1 MSITLN
7 GDTHPLDNIS
17 TVADLLASL
26 GYENQRLA
34 VELNGQIVP
43 KSEHAT
49 TSLKHND
56 AVEIVVAVG
65 GG

>member
-1 MSITLN
+1 MSIILN
-7 GDTHPLDNIS
+7 GEPHPLNDS
-17 TVADLLASL
+17 KTVADLLTSL

-43 KSEHAT
+43 RSEHAT
-49 TSLKHND
+49 TTLQAND
-56 AVEIVVAVG
+56 TVEIVVAVG

>member
-7 GDTHPLDNIS
+7 GDAHPLDNIK

-49 TSLKHND
+49 TSLKQND